1 MVVSKDSV
9 RIMITI
15 PISLKEELEVEAKN
29 ENRSLS
35 NYIVTL
41 IQKRNEKTPD

>member
-1 MVVSKDSV
+1 MAISKDNT

-15 PISLKEELEVEAKN
+15 PKKLKKKIEKEAKK

-35 NYIVTL
+35 NYIVNVL
-41 IQKRNEKTPD
+41 EKHLTSP

>member
-1 MVVSKDSV
+1 MSSETTKAL
-9 RIMITI
+9 ITM
-15 PISLKEELEVEAKN
+15 PKELKTKLEEEAKN

-41 IQKRNEKTPD
+41 LQKRNQ

>member
-1 MVVSKDSV
+1 MPKE
-9 RIMITI
+9 
-15 PISLKEELEVEAKN
+15 LKTKLEEEAKK

-41 IQKRNEKTPD
+41 LQKRHQ

>member
-1 MVVSKDSV
+1 MSKETTKAL
-9 RIMITI
+9 ITM
-15 PISLKEELEVEAKN
+15 PVELKKQLEEEAKN

-41 IQKRNEKTPD
+41 LQKRQK

>member
-1 MVVSKDSV
+1 MSSETTKAL
-9 RIMITI
+9 ITM
-15 PISLKEELEVEAKN
+15 PVELKKKLEEEAKN

-41 IQKRNEKTPD
+41 LQKRHK